1 MRNRLTRRQ
10 IIVSTS
16 LLFLSSTLVTQSG
29 VAFSMPKNFNA
40 TNLKT
45 VQMGSE
51 ALQTFFGIRS
61 RGLPFPAGTTENLA
75 VPTFGPNVPVHNATS
90 YQALVDG
97 FSIDLEC
104 EVVLPVNA
112 GNIGP
117 LDWIRLNAPFF
128 AINISTPACKI
139 DQVVVG
145 QGPDQFDE
153 VTRLEQYQGWWGNYT
168 CNDGVS
174 SDLLLPG
181 TVPVK
186 PDFTDHRMVM
196 TTSLVKWNTT
206 SFENR
211 RVWLDSFAT
220 ILCKPTYRMDKYR
233 VTMLQNLTDSDVSFD
248 TIRLAQTSSRLSGL
262 SEGDLVPILKTV
274 ASAQQSLGSEGI
286 VTTVGS
292 TSIVRA
298 PDQIFRL
305 MQLMKGDSDLHEFMN
320 GTILSEFGQR
330 AFKGVWSQIA
340 SQYLLQPK
348 EEAITGSVESVQ
360 LRVQVSPV
368 SSGILMGLL
377 GLLFALSL
385 LQVRIRPRNVTPR
398 EPQTTSA
405 VATLLAASPDIV
417 AWLLQSV
424 LDRNLQSRTA
434 TDQPRFCSRRYSDK
448 FRIYGTFD
456 MASKDDVQTNIESES
471 KHFKWWQPVAFTT
484 WYAILAIAV
493 PLVISAVLQITQYIS
508 DAKYG
513 LINMNGNETRTILI
527 TSLPAAVLAGLA
539 AMFTALH
546 VATSDIIPF
555 LNLRRRAS
563 SATASISVNL
573 TVKSYIEGVI
583 WSVNHPNVA
592 FFFSCS
598 AALVASLLTVV
609 SSGLLFIEDIPR
621 QDTVNISRTD
631 LFDLGLNGNDL
642 SSGDNL
648 AAATTNLLVYQNL
661 SFPQWTFQDLVFPT
675 LQHPNPI
682 FARHFEEGSQL
693 QLELPALR
701 ASLECAEVNPEDIIN
716 VPSLSLN
723 AGSGR
728 ADVSFD
734 AKPNKLCTDIN
745 NQSLLQPDF
754 MELAYNVPY
763 NGSRILVGSFEDQGA
778 SLRSSNA
785 SGAFDVISKV
795 KGCRT
800 QSLSFGSLTAHLP
813 TGQNANASI
822 LPLNFEQDLKV
833 FSCFQK
839 IQTVMTKVQ
848 FTMPDFAID
857 PHLPPVP
864 MESTAGFLKS
874 PYYAGDDFAFR
885 ITENIRGSFPTTGEG
900 LNDLDPFLLAL
911 TESNFG
917 VQLSDLTDENKSSN
931 LLDAANKLYGIYM
944 AQAINANFRAKLADE
959 ESASSDSGPLIYGA
973 TLVNNHVSHLKQS
986 NQVKYALQG
995 MLVLMAAFAS
1005 IIYLC
1010 SDTTEILRHN
1020 PGSIVGKMILLAQS
1034 KLISI
1039 IPPNSEWNTPKDDLK
1054 MWESLLFRLAW
1065 FEVNPGNHYFGV
1077 DLDPNQNGRAP

>member
-1 MRNRLTRRQ
+1 MRNKLTRRQ

-29 VAFSMPKNFNA
+29 VSFSVAKIFNA
-40 TNLKT
+40 TNMNT
-45 VQMGSE
+45 IQMGSE
-51 ALQTFFGIRS
+51 ALQTFFGIQS
-61 RGLPFPAGTTENLA
+61 RGLPFPAGTSENLA

-174 SDLLLPG
+174 SDLLPPG

-233 VTMLQNLTDSDVSFD
+233 VTMLQNLTDSNVAFD
-248 TIRLAQTSSRLSGL
+248 IIRLAQTSSRLSGL

-348 EEAITGSVESVQ
+348 EEAIVGSVESVQ
-360 LRVQVSPV
+360 LRVQVSPI

-377 GLLFALSL
+377 CLLFALSL
-385 LQVRIRPRNVTPR
+385 LQVRIRPRDVAPR

-417 AWLLQSV
+417 AWLFRSV

-434 TDQPRFCSRRYSDK
+434 TDEPRFYSRRYTDR
-448 FRIYGTFD
+448 FRICGTFD
-456 MASKDDVQTNIESES
+456 MVSKDDVQTNIGSES
-471 KHFKWWQPVAFTT
+471 KHFKWWRPITFTT

-493 PLVISAVLQITQYIS
+493 PLIISALLQITQYIS

-513 LINMNGNETRTILI
+513 LIDMNGNETRTILI

-546 VATSDIIPF
+546 IATSDIVPF
-555 LNLRRRAS
+555 LNLRRRACS
-563 SATASISVNL
+563 GNASISVNL
-573 TVKSYIEGVI
+573 TVKSYTEGVI
-583 WSVNHPNVA
+583 WSINHRNVA
-592 FFFSCS
+592 FFSSCS
-598 AALVASLLTVV
+598 AALIASLLTVV

-621 QDTVNISRTD
+621 QDTLNISRTD

-661 SFPQWTFQDLVFPT
+661 SFPEWTFQELAFPT
-675 LQHPNPI
+675 LQRPSASV
-682 FARHFEEGSQL
+682 AREFEEGSQL
-693 QLELPALR
+693 QMVLPALR
-701 ASLECAEVNPEDIIN
+701 ASLECAIINPQNIVN

-723 AGSGR
+723 EGFGIAE
-728 ADVSFD
+728 VSFN
-734 AKPNKLCTDIN
+734 AKPDNICTNIR

-754 MELAYNVPY
+754 IQLAYNLPY
-763 NGSRILVGSFEDQGA
+763 NGSRITVGSFNDQGV

-785 SGAFDVISKV
+785 SGTFDEITKFQ
-795 KGCRT
+795 GCRT
-800 QSLSFGSLTAHLP
+800 QSLSFGYLSAHLP
-813 TGQNANASI
+813 PGQTANASI
-822 LPLNFEQDLKV
+822 LHLSFEQDLKV

-839 IQTVMTKVQ
+839 VQTVMTRVQ
-848 FTMPDFAID
+848 FTMPGFAID

-864 MESTAGFLKS
+864 IENTARFLES
-874 PYYAGDDFAFR
+874 PYYDGTDFAFV
-885 ITENIRGSFPTTGEG
+885 ITKNLRGSLPATGEG
-900 LNDLDPFLLAL
+900 INNLDPFVLAL
-911 TESNFG
+911 TQSNIG
-917 VQLSDLTDENKSSN
+917 MSLSDLTGENGASN
-931 LLDAANKLYGIYM
+931 ILNATNKLYGIYM
-944 AQAINANFRAKLADE
+944 AQAINANFRAKLTDE
-959 ESASSDSGPLIYGA
+959 ESANSDSGPLIYEA
-973 TLVNNHVSHLKQS
+973 TLVNYHVSRLKQS

-995 MLVLMAAFAS
+995 MLVLMASFAS

-1010 SDTTEILRHN
+1010 SDTTELLRHN
-1020 PGSIVGKMILLAQS
+1020 PGSIAGKMILLAQS
-1034 KLISI
+1034 KFISI

-1054 MWESLLFRLAW
+1054 MWESVLFRLAW
-1065 FEVNPGNHYFGV
+1065 FEVNPGGHYFGV
-1077 DLDPNQNGRAP
+1077 DLDPNQNGRTP